1 MQASSLDE
9 IGASLILRS
18 EEGVNLCYVVEIE
31 EKGKTHK
38 GLTSENYVEALV
50 FAQRIFDKMRS
61 FQDQIG
67 NIAVMIEDHHG
78 RGISYSVNE
87 FTHNPSFVDTDDF
100 YNDLVNEFESAK
112 IKKNQSNNV
121 LFRSLIEKYK
131 LNEYQEQKFLKFIK
145 KSL

>member
-50 FAQRIFDKMRS
+50 FAQRIFDKMMS
-61 FQDQIG
+61 FQDKIG

-78 RGISYSVNE
+78 RGISYNVNE
-87 FTHNPSFVDTDDF
+87 FIHNPNFVDTNDF
-100 YNDLVNEFESAK
+100 YDDLVNEFESTK
-112 IKKNQSNNV
+112 IKTQQTNNV
-121 LFRSLIEKYK
+121 LFRNLIEKYK
-131 LNEYQEQKFLKFIK
+131 LNEYQEQKLLKFIK
-145 KSL
+145 KAL